1 VTVVWSSAGVPARI
15 VAPLVGA
22 FVLFLGIVAVSVRP
36 HARTV
41 ERVHGWRRFVRRL
54 VSTALGGYAVFVAIV
69 LVFHRVLAGQ
79 RDVMAGAA
87 QSGAVL
93 AFAIALPAFV
103 ALSVI
108 EAGIRN
114 RRR

>member
-1 VTVVWSSAGVPARI
+1 MTVVWSSAGVPARI

-22 FVLFLGIVAVSVRP
+22 FVLFLGIVAVSVR
-36 HARTV
+36 RRTTV